1 MFAKLPMYQNIGA
14 SAYKEDI
21 SNIISICDH
30 LDNPQNKFK
39 SIHVGGTNG
48 KGSTSHMLSSILQE
62 SGYKVGLYTSP
73 HLVLSLIH
81 I

>member
-30 LDNPQNKFK
+30 LDNPQNEHEIIKVL
-39 SIHVGGTNG
+39 IYC
-48 KGSTSHMLSSILQE
+48 STI
-62 SGYKVGLYTSP
+62 KNIIVVTR
-73 HLVLSLIH
+73 
-81 I
+81 

>member
-1 MFAKLPMYQNIGA
+1 MFAKLPMFQNVGA

-39 SIHVGGTNG
+39 SIHIAG
-48 KGSTSHMLSSILQE
+48 KHESRKVVVSSWINNE
-62 SGYKVGLYTSP
+62 NY
-73 HLVLSLIH
+73 
-81 I
+81 